1 MDDGVRE
8 GLKPARWLAWA
19 TAGLLATGV
28 VSAGTVG
35 GGHGSDGQ
43 QIVTAAGRATGGVE
57 VPTPPSVEPTTPL
70 VGPPVTPPPPP
81 PSTTTVPPP
90 APTALPAVSI
100 PSPPGTDSPVTTT
113 TTTPVVTSTTATTA
127 PAAPARAGL
136 TVVNQHPEALVATV
150 NGLVFALDPGQQ
162 SSVVDMAL
170 AAHGNDVVE
179 VHLVSDPTC
188 GVGDADR
195 YFPADGRY
203 RLTLTASTGRCRNAS
218 GIELKV
224 TPA

>member
-1 MDDGVRE
+1 MDEGVGE

-28 VSAGTVG
+28 VSAATVA
-35 GGHGSDGQ
+35 GGHGSDSQ
-43 QIVTAAGRATGGVE
+43 QIVTAAGRATGSVE
-57 VPTPPSVEPTTPL
+57 VPTPPPVESTTTL
-70 VGPPVTPPPPP
+70 AGPPMTPPPTAPP
-81 PSTTTVPPP
+81 TTTVPPP
-90 APTALPAVSI
+90 APTARPAVSVADA
-100 PSPPGTDSPVTTT
+100 PATQAPVTTT
-113 TTTPVVTSTTATTA
+113 TTRPAVTSTTATTA
-127 PAAPARAGL
+127 PAEPARAGL

-150 NGLVFALDPGQQ
+150 NGLVFELAPGQQ

-195 YFPADGRY
+195 YFPAGGRY
-203 RLTLTASTGRCRNAS
+203 RLTLTPSAGMCRNAP
-218 GIELKV
+218 GIDLKV